1 MFPVWRFAARWRHIA
16 AICRNLLSR
25 FISERGEQES
35 VSSKSHCSARC
46 LKALKVDETKG
57 KIIIKELKL
66 NLRAAFLLINV

>member
-1 MFPVWRFAARWRHIA
+1 MFPVWRFAARWRRIA
-16 AICRNLLSR
+16 AMW